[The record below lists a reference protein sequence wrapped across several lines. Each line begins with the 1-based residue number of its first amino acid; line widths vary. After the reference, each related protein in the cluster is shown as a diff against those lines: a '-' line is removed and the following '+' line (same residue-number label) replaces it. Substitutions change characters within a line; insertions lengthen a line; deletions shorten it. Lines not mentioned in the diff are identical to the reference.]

1 MAYFIGLSG
10 YSALWRWVCRC
21 PVWLTA
27 FRFLYASDFYRLGY
41 IKDGSFCSGMRR
53 PLRRPSEY
61 TSWRSRST
69 VPPYMFSGSQKEN
82 VSLWVSVFH
91 VRKKVLIE
99 AYGLWHR
106 PTQLLPADSA
116 LWRLGR
122 QNMFFFSFTL
132 IMVSFPPKL
141 GHQNPLFSICVIHE
155 KNKDGFNASGGH

>member
-82 VSLWVSVFH
+82 VSLSGLVCFMFE
-91 VRKKVLIE
+91 KKYWLKRMDCDTVPRSFSQRTLLCG
-99 AYGLWHR
+99 GLEDK
-106 PTQLLPADSA
+106 TC
-116 LWRLGR
+116 
-122 QNMFFFSFTL
+122 FFFFYTHNGFFSPQTR
-132 IMVSFPPKL
+132 PPE
-141 GHQNPLFSICVIHE
+141 SII
-155 KNKDGFNASGGH
+155 FNMCYSWKEQRWL